1 MIEHHTLPDGQ
12 PIDVPGIVPKLSAT
26 PGRTEWLGPALGAH
40 TAEVLGSVG
49 IDAEELARLRS
60 AGIV

>member
-1 MIEHHTLPDGQ
+1 MIERHVLPDGE
-12 PIDVPGIVPKLSAT
+12 PLDVPGIVPKLSAT
-26 PGRTEWLGPALGAH
+26 PGRTEWLGPPLGAH

-49 IDAEELARLRS
+49 VGPEELERLRK